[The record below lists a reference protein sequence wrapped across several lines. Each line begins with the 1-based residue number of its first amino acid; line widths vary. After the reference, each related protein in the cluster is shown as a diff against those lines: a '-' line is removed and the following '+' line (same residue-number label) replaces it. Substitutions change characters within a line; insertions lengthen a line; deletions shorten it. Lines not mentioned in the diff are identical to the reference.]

1 MNPYSW
7 INFASLIFSMLLFTI
22 LYGISLMP
30 ATRSE
35 KIGERA
41 WKESK
46 TLRIVASVFELL
58 FTINIVLWHW
68 YPIPEIDWEIF
79 STHWWIGL
87 IICSVI
93 LIPGSV
99 IVIKGVK
106 DAGSETLTPSEENK
120 MYGGIYK
127 HIRHPQTTGEMP
139 MFVALAFA
147 LNSWFLVFFT
157 LVFIIIYTPLIM
169 YFEEKDLVKRFG
181 DDYRQ
186 YQKDVGALLPKRRK
200 K

>member
-7 INFASLIFSMLLFTI
+7 INFASLILSMLLFTI
-22 LYGISLMP
+22 FYGISLMP

-46 TLRIVASVFELL
+46 TLRIVASVFEFL

-93 LIPGSV
+93 FIPGLI
-99 IVIKGVK
+99 IVIKGVS

-147 LNSWFLVFFT
+147 INSWFLVLFT

-169 YFEEKDLVKRFG
+169 YFEEKDLVKKFG

-186 YQKDVGALLPKRRK
+186 YQKETGAFFPKRK

>member
-1 MNPYSW
+1 
-7 INFASLIFSMLLFTI
+7 
-22 LYGISLMP
+22 MP

-46 TLRIVASVFELL
+46 TLRIIASVFELL
-58 FTINIVLWHW
+58 FIVNIILWQW

-79 STHWWIGL
+79 STYWWIGL
-87 IICSVI
+87 IVFSVI
-93 LIPGSV
+93 FIPGL
-99 IVIKGVK
+99 IIMIKGVV

-139 MFVALAFA
+139 MFIAFA
-147 LNSWFLVFFT
+147 FAINSWFLVLYTF
-157 LVFIIIYTPLIM
+157 VFLIIYIPLIM

-181 DDYRQ
+181 DDYRK

>member
-1 MNPYSW
+1 MNPFIW
-7 INFASLIFSMLLFTI
+7 INFALLNFSMLLFTI
-22 LYGISLMP
+22 CYGISLLP

-46 TLRIVASVFELL
+46 TLRIIASVFELL
-58 FTINIVLWHW
+58 FIVNIILWQW

-79 STHWWIGL
+79 STYWWIGL
-87 IICSVI
+87 IVFSVI
-93 LIPGSV
+93 FIPGL
-99 IVIKGVK
+99 IIMIKGVV

-139 MFVALAFA
+139 MFIAFA
-147 LNSWFLVFFT
+147 FAINSWFLVLYTF
-157 LVFIIIYTPLIM
+157 VFLIIYIPLIM